1 MKVKY
6 TDNLEEYKKQL
17 ARAGISIQTAGV
29 EAINN
34 AAYNLYAEYRRRLIA
49 ETALKSRAFTLAA
62 PRVFPARHPVKGKAP
77 RKLADINAK
86 LIVPKMKGDKEH
98 YLYQLE
104 TGAERTGDPR
114 VGNRVPIPLDTA
126 RTGGSRAS
134 IVAGQYQ
141 MQKQFAYGGA
151 IDLSIYS
158 GEKARQG
165 AILNDMGR
173 RGKIAKN
180 TYYTIDM
187 GDAKYLARITGKKVS
202 LLRNMNETRTKTPP
216 EPMFE
221 ETTKTMT
228 QAQMDYWFIKAVE
241 KEMQKL
247 S

>member
-151 IDLSIYS
+151 IDLSIYA